1 MPSRCASNAVQPLA
15 HNERP
20 RGTAVVNEAGG
31 DPSEATGGRS
41 LPAPSP
47 RFPPPLLPLLQL
59 GPKPTKPLGVIVKFK
74 EGVVGIAA
82 AGTGT
87 ARRINAELNLYQLSI
102 KDGASAKDKAADLR
116 KLSGERQQG
125 SAKGCGA
132 MLRWWCR
139 PGAAA
144 EAVHLGRQVRMA
156 AGGSRLSF

>member
-1 MPSRCASNAVQPLA
+1 M
-15 HNERP
+15 
-20 RGTAVVNEAGG
+20 
-31 DPSEATGGRS
+31 
-41 LPAPSP
+41 
-47 RFPPPLLPLLQL
+47 

-132 MLRWWCR
+132 MLRYR

-144 EAVHLGRQVRMA
+144 EAVHMGRQARMA